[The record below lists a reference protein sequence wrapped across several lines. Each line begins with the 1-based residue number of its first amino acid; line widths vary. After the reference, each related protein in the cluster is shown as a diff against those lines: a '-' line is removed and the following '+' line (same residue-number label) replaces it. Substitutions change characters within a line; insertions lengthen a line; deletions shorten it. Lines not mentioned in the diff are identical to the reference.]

1 MFSFFKKS
9 KKEGDTSSGRENKD
23 KKSKERELKPD
34 HYNTAI
40 PTSRLTKDMCKNKSD
55 YKSEN
60 APSGGTYL
68 GAENGPEDIAFPP
81 LTSDNLVIDNESKT
95 NETVY
100 QKPEESEHKTYPSPQ
115 QEDLPSIITEPM
127 FSFFTKRSPDSG
139 QTHNVKPCGH
149 GTVGIS
155 PRIPP
160 QAIETPP
167 ESPKLDISRRKSKD
181 LIEECNGDSTN
192 ETTNVPIK
200 KVQSI
205 KPEDLN
211 KRKNGDVSPP
221 EQFFDANF
229 NEDDV

>member
-100 QKPEESEHKTYPSPQ
+100 QKPEESEHNKTNETVYQKPEESEHKTYPSPQ

-139 QTHNVKPCGH
+139 QTQG
-149 GTVGIS
+149 
-155 PRIPP
+155 RF
-160 QAIETPP
+160 A
-167 ESPKLDISRRKSKD
+167 
-181 LIEECNGDSTN
+181 
-192 ETTNVPIK
+192 
-200 KVQSI
+200 
-205 KPEDLN
+205 
-211 KRKNGDVSPP
+211 
-221 EQFFDANF
+221 
-229 NEDDV
+229 